1 MPEYTIVYYEK
12 STVGT
17 LWHPLIPRI
26 ESAEVGSKPLAYLIR
41 PGSDFR
47 GDRIR
52 CDTGVI
58 WKLFWTAH
66 KLSELHFEIS
76 QRNESSTLSFPLP
89 VSHARIVL
97 HKILPHVDRHT
108 RKLNSARL
116 DPPTGRT
123 ISICA
128 CAIVTPISM
137 NKPLFNFTGE

>member
-52 CDTGVI
+52 CDTGGAGPVAQAMAGPI
-58 WKLFWTAH
+58 FETFQD
-66 KLSELHFEIS
+66 LSSGHMLV
-76 QRNESSTLSFPLP
+76 QAGNMR
-89 VSHARIVL
+89 AC
-97 HKILPHVDRHT
+97 
-108 RKLNSARL
+108 RL
-116 DPPTGRT
+116 QAKCRRCQTNV
-123 ISICA
+123 A
-128 CAIVTPISM
+128 
-137 NKPLFNFTGE
+137 